1 MVTFAYIDMII
12 WRYDL
17 IIFVTLFLTKVV
29 VGGEEGT
36 SKISVK
42 DLEGEG
48 FQVTRKYI
56 FQFGGIAPFKGYAVF
71 SCLLAFFCSVC
82 GSVGKWISPTKLKTI
97 STF

>member
-17 IIFVTLFLTKVV
+17 IIFVTLFLTKFV

-42 DLEGEG
+42 DLEGE
-48 FQVTRKYI
+48 I
-56 FQFGGIAPFKGYAVF
+56 
-71 SCLLAFFCSVC
+71 L
-82 GSVGKWISPTKLKTI
+82 
-97 STF
+97 